1 MDLWLISAND
11 KTHIRATS
19 VHGMLWLQ
27 THFDNSQWEAI
38 SSQRII
44 LDKTNAEMLS
54 IDAQEAGLILN
65 SVQSASILNK
75 I

>member
-1 MDLWLISAND
+1 MDLLLISSSD

-19 VHGMLWLQ
+19 IHGMLWLQ

-38 SSQRII
+38 SSQTII
-44 LDKTNAEMLS
+44 LDKNNAEMLS
-54 IDAQEAGLILN
+54 MDAQEAGLILN

>member
-1 MDLWLISAND
+1 MDLCLVSSND

-19 VHGMLWLQ
+19 VHGILWLQ

-38 SSQRII
+38 SSQKII
-44 LDKTNAEMLS
+44 LSKDSAEMLS
-54 IDAQEAGLILN
+54 MDAQQAGLILN
-65 SVQSASILNK
+65 SVHSASILNK

>member
-1 MDLWLISAND
+1 MDLLLISSSD
-11 KTHIRATS
+11 KTHIRASS

-44 LDKTNAEMLS
+44 LDKKNAEMLYL
-54 IDAQEAGLILN
+54 DAQEAGLILN
-65 SVQSASILNK
+65 SVQSEAILSK

>member
-1 MDLWLISAND
+1 MDLLLISSSD

-38 SSQRII
+38 ASQRII
-44 LDKTNAEMLS
+44 LKKNNAEMLS
-54 IDAQEAGLILN
+54 MDAQEAGLILN